1 MKIRRFCSGLLAAV
15 LLLGLMV
22 LPAGAAAASTVSTEE
37 AIQVINALGIMVGD
51 ESGEFHLNRRV
62 TRAEFITMA
71 VNATGTGDQ
80 VGEASTSP
88 YPDVPRTH
96 WAAGYVQAGVQ
107 AGLISGYLDGTFRL
121 SNQITLAEGA
131 TIVLKLLGYTAED
144 FSGAYPTGQLAMY
157 RNLKLDRGVTAQK
170 STDVLT
176 RQDTLY
182 LFYNLLSTNTKEGT
196 PYINKL
202 GYSLNA
208 AGEVDRVA
216 LVNGVMEG
224 PVVAAGS
231 WQQSVPFDVDSARV
245 YRDGAASSAK
255 SIQNNDIVYWSESM
269 QTLWVYTDRVAG
281 TIQELS
287 PTPSNPTSVK
297 VAGQTYEIETAS
309 AAYELSDLGSYQVGD
324 TVTLLLGRNGG
335 VAAVAAASASQ
346 DGSKIGIVTNLS
358 RGTYSGSGAN
368 SSYTADTVTILATDG
383 RTYSYQ
389 WTTDYFK
396 LGNLVQV
403 VISSE
408 DGSVSLK
415 RLSET
420 GKLSGK
426 VSSDA
431 SKLGSY
437 PFADGVEILDTYE
450 GTGVRIYP
458 ERLAGLNVTTDMVRY
473 YTLNGAGEIT
483 KLILKDATGD
493 MHSYGIMTDVV
504 DSSPEGGVSV
514 IVSYTMDLAGEIVSL
529 PGLSVKYGV
538 KKGPVV
544 VMGNVQ
550 APDKIRQL
558 TEVEAARVS
567 GNTVTAG
574 NRTYLMSDNV
584 LVYEYRG
591 GDYYLS
597 SLDRVKDGGY
607 ELSAWYDRSEKDGG
621 RIRVI
626 VAK

>member
-1 MKIRRFCSGLLAAV
+1 MKKRILTALLAAC
-15 LLLGLMV
+15 LSCSLAA
-22 LPAGAAAASTVSTEE
+22 PALAASAAPVPVAE
-37 AIQVINALGIMVGD
+37 ATQVVQALGIMAGD
-51 ESGEFHLNRRV
+51 QNGNMNLSNRV
-62 TRAEFITMA
+62 TRAEFVTMA
-71 VNATGTGDQ
+71 VKATPGGDQ
-80 VGEASTSP
+80 VGQAATSP
-88 YPDVPRTH
+88 YPDVPWNH
-96 WAAGYVQAGVQ
+96 WASGYVEAAV
-107 AGLISGYLDGTFRL
+107 ADGLISGYTDGTFRPG
-121 SNQITLAEGA
+121 NPITLAEGA
-131 TIVLKLLGYTAED
+131 TIVLQLLDYGPGD
-144 FSGAYPTGQLAMY
+144 FTGAYPTGQLAMY

-514 IVSYTMDLAGEIVSL
+514 IVSYTMDLAGETVSL
-529 PGLSVKYGV
+529 PGMSVKYGV

>member
-107 AGLISGYLDGTFRL
+107 AGLISGYLDGTFRP

-144 FSGAYPTGQLAMY
+144 FSGAYPTGQPAMY

-514 IVSYTMDLAGEIVSL
+514 IVSYTMDLAGETVSL
-529 PGLSVKYGV
+529 PGMSVKYGV

>member
-1 MKIRRFCSGLLAAV
+1 M
-15 LLLGLMV
+15 
-22 LPAGAAAASTVSTEE
+22 
-37 AIQVINALGIMVGD
+37 
-51 ESGEFHLNRRV
+51 
-62 TRAEFITMA
+62 
-71 VNATGTGDQ
+71 
-80 VGEASTSP
+80 
-88 YPDVPRTH
+88 
-96 WAAGYVQAGVQ
+96 
-107 AGLISGYLDGTFRL
+107 
-121 SNQITLAEGA
+121 
-131 TIVLKLLGYTAED
+131 
-144 FSGAYPTGQLAMY
+144 
-157 RNLKLDRGVTAQK
+157 
-170 STDVLT
+170 
-176 RQDTLY
+176 
-182 LFYNLLSTNTKEGT
+182 
-196 PYINKL
+196 
-202 GYSLNA
+202 
-208 AGEVDRVA
+208 
-216 LVNGVMEG
+216 
-224 PVVAAGS
+224 
-231 WQQSVPFDVDSARV
+231 
-245 YRDGAASSAK
+245 
-255 SIQNNDIVYWSESM
+255 
-269 QTLWVYTDRVAG
+269 
-281 TIQELS
+281 
-287 PTPSNPTSVK
+287 
-297 VAGQTYEIETAS
+297 
-309 AAYELSDLGSYQVGD
+309 
-324 TVTLLLGRNGG
+324 
-335 VAAVAAASASQ
+335 AAASASQ

-529 PGLSVKYGV
+529 PGMSVKYGV

-621 RIRVI
+621 PRRGQGGKKENSAPEHKRGSGVTKGDQPAGGLPEPARWPACRSCARWRATQGTVRRPPGEWPPGDAPGCRRGSISPPG
-626 VAK
+626 AKWQLVSPPRPPKYGSGRRR

>member
-15 LLLGLMV
+15 LLLGLMA

-107 AGLISGYLDGTFRL
+107 AGLISGYLDGTFRP

-231 WQQSVPFDVDSARV
+231 WQQSVPFDVDSAR
-245 YRDGAASSAK
+245 
-255 SIQNNDIVYWSESM
+255 
-269 QTLWVYTDRVAG
+269 VYTDRVAG

-529 PGLSVKYGV
+529 PGMSVKYGV

>member
-1 MKIRRFCSGLLAAV
+1 
-15 LLLGLMV
+15 
-22 LPAGAAAASTVSTEE
+22 
-37 AIQVINALGIMVGD
+37 
-51 ESGEFHLNRRV
+51 
-62 TRAEFITMA
+62 
-71 VNATGTGDQ
+71 
-80 VGEASTSP
+80 
-88 YPDVPRTH
+88 
-96 WAAGYVQAGVQ
+96 
-107 AGLISGYLDGTFRL
+107 
-121 SNQITLAEGA
+121 
-131 TIVLKLLGYTAED
+131 
-144 FSGAYPTGQLAMY
+144 
-157 RNLKLDRGVTAQK
+157 
-170 STDVLT
+170 
-176 RQDTLY
+176 
-182 LFYNLLSTNTKEGT
+182 
-196 PYINKL
+196 
-202 GYSLNA
+202 
-208 AGEVDRVA
+208 
-216 LVNGVMEG
+216 MEG

-514 IVSYTMDLAGEIVSL
+514 IVSYTMDLAGETVSL
-529 PGLSVKYGV
+529 PGMSVKYGV

>member
-15 LLLGLMV
+15 LLLGLMA

-107 AGLISGYLDGTFRL
+107 AGLISGYLDGTFRP

-144 FSGAYPTGQLAMY
+144 FSGAYPTGQLATY

-483 KLILKDATGD
+483 KMILKDATGD

-514 IVSYTMDLAGEIVSL
+514 IVSYTMDLAGETVSL
-529 PGLSVKYGV
+529 PGMSVKYGV

>member
-1 MKIRRFCSGLLAAV
+1 MKKRIMTGLLACCLSLSLA
-15 LLLGLMV
+15 
-22 LPAGAAAASTVSTEE
+22 LPGFAAGAIPSPGEVS
-37 AIQVINALGIMVGD
+37 QVVTALGILDGSS
-51 ESGEFHLNRRV
+51 SGNLELSRNV

-71 VNATGTGDQ
+71 LKASPNGDQ

-88 YPDVPRTH
+88 YPDVPYTH
-96 WAAGYVQAGVQ
+96 WAAGFVEAGVA
-107 AGLISGYLDGTFRL
+107 AGLISGYSDGTFRPA
-121 SNQITLAEGA
+121 SSITLAEGA
-131 TIVLKLLGYTAED
+131 TIALGLLGYTAED
-144 FSGAYPTGQLAMY
+144 YSGAYPTPQLALY
-157 RNLKLDRGVTAQK
+157 RSKGLDQGVSAQRA
-170 STDVLT
+170 SDSLT
-176 RQDTLY
+176 RQDAMY
-182 LFYNLLSTNTKEGT
+182 LFYNLMTANTKEGSV
-196 PYINKL
+196 YASQL
-202 GYSLNA
+202 GCSLNA
-208 AGEVDRVA
+208 AGELDLVGLINGEMQGPLVA
-216 LVNGVMEG
+216 SGDWRSSIPFFLEGVTVNRNG
-224 PVVAAGS
+224 
-231 WQQSVPFDVDSARV
+231 
-245 YRDGAASSAK
+245 ASSNLGA
-255 SIQNNDIVYWSESM
+255 IQENDVIYWNQSM
-269 QTLWVYTDRVAG
+269 RTLWVSSEKVMG
-281 TIQELS
+281 IIQSLEPS
-287 PTPSNPTSVK
+287 ASNPTSVQ
-297 VAGQTYEIETAS
+297 VLGRTYEIES
-309 AAYELSDLGSYQVGD
+309 AQAALALSDLGTYGVGD
-324 TVTLLLGRNGG
+324 TVTLLLGRSGG
-335 VAAVAAASASQ
+335 VAAVAGPSAVKNELCGVVTETQRSTYD
-346 DGSKIGIVTNLS
+346 DGHG
-358 RGTYSGSGAN
+358 GT
-368 SSYTADTVTILATDG
+368 YTADMVTILATDG

-514 IVSYTMDLAGEIVSL
+514 IVSYTMDLAGETVSL
-529 PGLSVKYGV
+529 PGMSVKYGV